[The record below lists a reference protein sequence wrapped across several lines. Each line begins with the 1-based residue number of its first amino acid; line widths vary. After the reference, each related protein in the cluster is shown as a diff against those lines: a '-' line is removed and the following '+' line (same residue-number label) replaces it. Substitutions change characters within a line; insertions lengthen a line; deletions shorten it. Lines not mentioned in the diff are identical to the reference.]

1 MSSKKS
7 LYPDKPMYTIELD
20 KKALVYMS
28 ILTFGALFLLG
39 SMFRHYPMGGM
50 QMNKYL
56 DEMSVQLE
64 FIYDT
69 LRQVNGEFSDLN
81 KNVFELNKNLEK
93 IGNNLERIANQMQ
106 QVILMMGS
114 MLCDIAMV
122 SMTSSFLDK
131 VDVFG
136 VDDDAREVIKP
147 LVQAQIKHNPNIL
160 RVLELLNNELND
172 NDQVGHSYV
181 QLFIARIRSEYET
194 KEFEGDD

>member
-7 LYPDKPMYTIELD
+7 LYPDKPMYTVELD

-28 ILTFGALFLLG
+28 VLTFGALFLLG

-50 QMNKYL
+50 QMDEYL
-56 DEMSVQLE
+56 NDISVQLE
-64 FIYDT
+64 YIYDA
-69 LRQVNGEFSDLN
+69 LNDVDDEFS
-81 KNVFELNKNLEK
+81 ELNKNLEK

-194 KEFEGDD
+194 KKYEGDD

>member
-7 LYPDKPMYTIELD
+7 LYPDKPMYSVELD
-20 KKALVYMS
+20 TKALVYMS

-56 DEMSVQLE
+56 DEINVQL
-64 FIYDT
+64 
-69 LRQVNGEFSDLN
+69 S
-81 KNVFELNKNLEK
+81 ELNENVIELNDNLER

-106 QVILMMGS
+106 QVTLMMRKQ
-114 MLCDIAMV
+114 LLKKAIEDCMV
-122 SMTSSFLDK
+122 DMTSSFLDK
-131 VDVFG
+131 LDEDG
-136 VDDDAREVIKP
+136 VCDDAREVIKP
-147 LVQAQIKHNPNIL
+147 MVQSQIKHNPNIL

>member
-28 ILTFGALFLLG
+28 ILTFGVLFLLG

-56 DEMSVQLE
+56 DEISVQLE

-93 IGNNLERIANQMQ
+93 IGDNLERIANQMQ
-106 QVILMMGS
+106 QVMLMMES

-160 RVLELLNNELND
+160 RVLELLNNELNN

>member
-1 MSSKKS
+1 
-7 LYPDKPMYTIELD
+7 
-20 KKALVYMS
+20 
-28 ILTFGALFLLG
+28 
-39 SMFRHYPMGGM
+39 
-50 QMNKYL
+50 
-56 DEMSVQLE
+56 
-64 FIYDT
+64 
-69 LRQVNGEFSDLN
+69 
-81 KNVFELNKNLEK
+81 
-93 IGNNLERIANQMQ
+93 
-106 QVILMMGS
+106 MMGS

-147 LVQAQIKHNPNIL
+147 MVQSQIKHNPNIL

>member
-1 MSSKKS
+1 
-7 LYPDKPMYTIELD
+7 
-20 KKALVYMS
+20 
-28 ILTFGALFLLG
+28 
-39 SMFRHYPMGGM
+39 
-50 QMNKYL
+50 
-56 DEMSVQLE
+56 
-64 FIYDT
+64 
-69 LRQVNGEFSDLN
+69 
-81 KNVFELNKNLEK
+81 
-93 IGNNLERIANQMQ
+93 
-106 QVILMMGS
+106 MMGS

-160 RVLELLNNELND
+160 RVLELLNNELNN

>member
-7 LYPDKPMYTIELD
+7 LYPDKPMYIVELD

-28 ILTFGALFLLG
+28 ILTFGVLFLLG

-50 QMNKYL
+50 QINAITL
-56 DEMSVQLE
+56 QLE
-64 FIYDT
+64 NSSNT
-69 LRQVNGEFSDLN
+69 LHAVYAEFSDLN
-81 KNVFELNKNLEK
+81 ENIFELNKNLER

-106 QVILMMGS
+106 QVMLMMES
-114 MLCDIAMV
+114 MLLKTVLESKLVD
-122 SMTSSFLDK
+122 MTSSFLDK
-131 VDVFG
+131 LDEDG
-136 VDDDAREVIKP
+136 VSDDAREVIKP
-147 LVQAQIKHNPNIL
+147 MVQSQIKHNPNIL
-160 RVLELLNNELND
+160 RVLELLNNELNN

>member
-50 QMNKYL
+50 QMDEYL
-56 DEMSVQLE
+56 NDISVQLE
-64 FIYDT
+64 YIYDA
-69 LRQVNGEFSDLN
+69 LNDVHDEFS
-81 KNVFELNKNLEK
+81 ELNKNLEK
-93 IGNNLERIANQMQ
+93 IGDNLERIANQMQ